1 MPHKAR
7 PSCSC
12 AAARTSGHPLSF
24 SLPIY
29 SGLSQST
36 LRVEPLHD
44 FTMHFMVRQKPR
56 HRTEI
61 GLVTMTEESGEAIV
75 PTDRKQQWRQ
85 RIGLALL
92 ICSHIVLCCV
102 SFRLSSYYQD
112 SYILYDGTRLHC
124 AVAAA
129 AGFALVSPLF
139 VFARFSFGYF
149 VGFYFYTMILGYLW
163 LNCFSQFN
171 YDHTIAGASAVVS
184 AIVFLLGALL
194 ITSPIRQ
201 LYVLSEL
208 AIKRLLTFILLF
220 AAATAIVGAAYNFR
234 FVSIENMS
242 NLRKE
247 VEFPTIVNY
256 VMIATTSVLL
266 PYSFACFLALKKP
279 WQACAA
285 LLVSLSF
292 YPILVSK
299 LALFTPAWLVT
310 LAILSK
316 ILDVRWTTV
325 LSLLLPMLIGVILIV
340 GVGEETRRFF
350 YLVNFR
356 MMTVPSSAM
365 DVYNEFFARHDLTYF
380 CQLRILKEFVACPY
394 EHPLSI
400 EMENNYALGAFNASL
415 FATEGIASV
424 GVLFAP
430 VSILMCG
437 FVIALGNRLSA
448 GLPPR
453 FILISGAVL
462 PQVLLNVP
470 LSTVLLTHGMGILFL
485 LWYITPRTLGLPP
498 AALGKSPM
506 PSLR

>member
-1 MPHKAR
+1 
-7 PSCSC
+7 
-12 AAARTSGHPLSF
+12 
-24 SLPIY
+24 
-29 SGLSQST
+29 
-36 LRVEPLHD
+36 
-44 FTMHFMVRQKPR
+44 
-56 HRTEI
+56 
-61 GLVTMTEESGEAIV
+61 MTEESGEAIV

-247 VEFPTIVNY
+247 LQFPTIVNY
-256 VMIATTSVLL
+256 LMAATTSVLL
-266 PYSFACFLALKKP
+266 PYAFACFLALKKP
-279 WQACAA
+279 WHASAS
-285 LLVSLSF
+285 LLISLSF
-292 YPILVSK
+292 LSNPCEQARILHAG
-299 LALFTPAWLVT
+299 L
-310 LAILSK
+310 
-316 ILDVRWTTV
+316 
-325 LSLLLPMLIGVILIV
+325 
-340 GVGEETRRFF
+340 
-350 YLVNFR
+350 
-356 MMTVPSSAM
+356 
-365 DVYNEFFARHDLTYF
+365 ARHTHNL
-380 CQLRILKEFVACPY
+380 
-394 EHPLSI
+394 I
-400 EMENNYALGAFNASL
+400 EG
-415 FATEGIASV
+415 
-424 GVLFAP
+424 P
-430 VSILMCG
+430 
-437 FVIALGNRLSA
+437 
-448 GLPPR
+448 
-453 FILISGAVL
+453 
-462 PQVLLNVP
+462 
-470 LSTVLLTHGMGILFL
+470 
-485 LWYITPRTLGLPP
+485 
-498 AALGKSPM
+498 
-506 PSLR
+506 